1 MDFHQ
6 SINFQQTNIYHQ
18 VNGQEIPTD
27 GCGAKISSNQFLLAG
42 GRTCPNCAFV
52 YNSDSGVI
60 RLVMVQFSYNDDDQ
74 SKQTNTYHHCNAL
87 FIVRHLVKGGGHV
100 GGEAKPRLYQLF

>member
-1 MDFHQ
+1 MAKKILQLQTFIENIPSNMDFHQ
-6 SINFQQTNIYHQ
+6 SINFQQTNIHHQ
-18 VNGQEIPTD
+18 VDGQEIPTD

-60 RLVMVQFSYNDDDQ
+60 LLVMII
-74 SKQTNTYHHCNAL
+74 L
-87 FIVRHLVKGGGHV
+87 FMII
-100 GGEAKPRLYQLF
+100 